1 MILKNIERLQIP
13 EELVPYKNVLLVMRS
28 LHLVCNSQVLPH
40 NYTEVIDK
48 FSSSWFQLKQKFNI
62 STTPKVHIIL
72 DHLEDYFIETD
83 LILIKTT
90 DEIIESIHQAV
101 FKCLMKGYNVK
112 DISDPN
118 YGNKL
123 IDLVQRI
130 NMYNLDIL

>member
-13 EELVPYKNVLLVMRS
+13 EELVTYKNVLLAIRS

-90 DEIIESIHQAV
+90 DEIVESIHQAV

-118 YGNKL
+118 HGNKL
-123 IDLVQRI
+123 MDLVWRI
-130 NMYNLDIL
+130 NTYNLDIL